1 MGMKNPVYMD
11 HNATTAVRPEA
22 RDAVVLALAL
32 TGYPSSVHGSG
43 RTARHLVEDAR
54 DAVATLVGAEPAW
67 VVFTSGGTE
76 ANNLALR
83 VLPKRAPILC
93 SAVEHASVLSVMD
106 GIVEIPVD
114 GDGVVDL
121 GALEA
126 LLAGEDTPALV
137 SVMLAN
143 NETGVLQP
151 VADVAALAHEHGAL
165 IHCDAVQAAGK
176 MAIDFRTLGC
186 DLMSL
191 SAHKIGGPSGVGALV
206 VTSGVEGDL
215 ALIPMLRGGGQERGR
230 RAGTENVPGIAGF
243 GAAARAAREGLT
255 DFTRLGRWRER
266 IENRL
271 RQHADSRVYG
281 FGAPRLANTSC
292 LTMPGVEAE
301 TQVIQLDL
309 AGVAVSAGAACSSG
323 KVEPSRVLAA
333 MGVDANEAA
342 TAIRVSLGWNTTE
355 DDADKFVEAW
365 IQVYGQAQA
374 HAA

>member
-22 RDAVVLALAL
+22 RDAVALALAL
-32 TGYPSSVHGSG
+32 TGNPSSVHGSG
-43 RTARHLVEDAR
+43 RTARRLVEDAR
-54 DAVATLVGAEPAW
+54 DAVAALVGAEPAW

-176 MAIDFRTLGC
+176 MAIDFRALGC

-255 DFTRLGRWRER
+255 DFARLGRWRER

-271 RQHADSRVYG
+271 RQRADSRVYG

-342 TAIRVSLGWNTTE
+342 TAIRVSLGWSTTE

>member
-22 RDAVVLALAL
+22 RDAVALALAL
-32 TGYPSSVHGSG
+32 TGNPSSVHGSG
-43 RTARHLVEDAR
+43 RTARRLVEDAR
-54 DAVATLVGAEPAW
+54 DAVAALVGAEPAW

-165 IHCDAVQAAGK
+165 VHCDAVQAAGK

-255 DFTRLGRWRER
+255 DFARLGRWRER

-342 TAIRVSLGWNTTE
+342 TAIRVSLGWSTTE

>member
-22 RDAVVLALAL
+22 RDAVALALAL
-32 TGYPSSVHGSG
+32 TGNPSSVHGSG
-43 RTARHLVEDAR
+43 RTARRLVEDAR
-54 DAVATLVGAEPAW
+54 DAVAALVGAEPAS

-114 GDGVVDL
+114 GGGVVDL

-243 GAAARAAREGLT
+243 GDAARAACEGLT
-255 DFTRLGRWRER
+255 DFARLGRWRER

-271 RQHADSRVYG
+271 RQRADSRVYG

-342 TAIRVSLGWNTTE
+342 TAIRVSLGWSTTE

-365 IQVYGQAQA
+365 IQIYGQAQA

>member
-22 RDAVVLALAL
+22 RDAVALALAL
-32 TGYPSSVHGSG
+32 TGNPSSVHGSG
-43 RTARHLVEDAR
+43 RTARRLVEDAR
-54 DAVATLVGAEPAW
+54 DAVAALVGAEPAW

-176 MAIDFRTLGC
+176 MAIDFRALGC

-243 GAAARAAREGLT
+243 GAAARAAREGLA
-255 DFTRLGRWRER
+255 DFARLGRWRER

-342 TAIRVSLGWNTTE
+342 TAIRVSLGWSTTE

>member
-22 RDAVVLALAL
+22 RDAVALALAL
-32 TGYPSSVHGSG
+32 TGNPSSVHGSG
-43 RTARHLVEDAR
+43 RTARRLVEDAR
-54 DAVATLVGAEPAW
+54 DAVAALVGAEPAW

-176 MAIDFRTLGC
+176 MAIDFRALGC

-215 ALIPMLRGGGQERGR
+215 SLIPMLRGGGQERGR

-255 DFTRLGRWRER
+255 DFARLGRWRER

-271 RQHADSRVYG
+271 RQRADSRVYG

-301 TQVIQLDL
+301 TQVIQFDL

>member
-22 RDAVVLALAL
+22 RDAVALALAL
-32 TGYPSSVHGSG
+32 TGNPSSVHGSG
-43 RTARHLVEDAR
+43 RTARRLVEDAR
-54 DAVATLVGAEPAW
+54 DAVAALVGAEPAW

-93 SAVEHASVLSVMD
+93 SAVEHTSVLSVMD

-151 VADVAALAHEHGAL
+151 VADIAALAHEHGAL

-255 DFTRLGRWRER
+255 DFARLGRWRER
-266 IENRL
+266 IETRL
-271 RQHADSRVYG
+271 RQHADSHVYG

-301 TQVIQLDL
+301 TQVIQFDL

-333 MGVDANEAA
+333 MGVDANEAE